1 MKEGNIN
8 IEELIST
15 GTTIEFNHF
24 EATSNGLGNDDNEV
38 TKEEYDKEIL
48 NHVNLNCLGD
58 FEDNDVHDCME
69 PFTFL
74 ETKMTESFCNGG
86 IKKRVLQVG
95 YGNKPDPKSIVRVH
109 YNAYIEFNEEPFDS
123 TYARKTPHQ
132 FVVATGEVLPGLDIA
147 VQSMQL
153 NEMSQ
158 FLIKPHL
165 AYGTQGCLDR
175 IPPNAVILFQVE
187 LIEIIE
193 SAASEMYKVLPEEQK
208 NDFNN
213 VYKFCISQ
221 CTKAKDLFNRNI
233 RSAIKDYNM
242 AVAALER
249 AQLHSYEDQVSQQE
263 LLYKLYSNLVVCYT
277 KVQEPKKAC
286 INFNKIRDLVKGT
299 DLKISAK
306 AYFNNARCLR
316 MLGDYDLAKS
326 RLQKAHNLEPRNPEI
341 LNEFK
346 VIDEETRKCKER
358 HKKMAEAFV
367 KVQ

>member
-1 MKEGNIN
+1 MEEGNIN
-8 IEELIST
+8 IEELISK
-15 GTTIEFNHF
+15 GTTIEFNPF
-24 EATSNGLGNDDNEV
+24 EVIPDSLSDNDNEV

-48 NHVNLNCLGD
+48 KHVNLNCLGD
-58 FEDNDVHDCME
+58 FEDSDVYDCTE

-74 ETKMTESFCNGG
+74 ESKMTDNFCNEG

-95 YGNKPDPKSIVRVH
+95 YGNKPEEKSIVRVH

-123 TYARKTPHQ
+123 TYARKMPHQ
-132 FVVATGEVLPGLDIA
+132 FMVATGEVLPGLDIA

-153 NEMSQ
+153 TEISQ

-175 IPPNAVILFQVE
+175 IPPNATVLFQIE

-193 SAASEMYKVLPEEQK
+193 GAASEMYKILPEDQK
-208 NDFNN
+208 NDFKN

-221 CTKAKDLFNRNI
+221 CAKAKDLFNRNI
-233 RSAIKDYNM
+233 RSAIKNYNI
-242 AVAALER
+242 AVAALEV

-286 INFNKIRDLVKGT
+286 INFNKIKDLVKGT

-306 AYFNNARCLR
+306 AYFNSARCLR

-367 KVQ
+367 KV